1 MLPGDRIQTLTEQLH
16 DPSRS
21 SAALMALLA
30 MGKDSVPSL
39 AEFLRL
45 TKPSSLAEPRL
56 LAVEGLSI
64 LKGPVAL
71 ATLIVV
77 ATQNLADIRD
87 PIIRLAE
94 EAVASRAALALAD
107 FSEPYAH
114 EALLELLDEKPLIG
128 VAEAFEKL
136 RDKRAIPYLISWL
149 EEDFVAEAASRAIV
163 ACGLASVPA
172 LLLSLQK
179 KHPRHGDESRAS
191 RRRRARILAILA
203 DLASPESIDGLE
215 DLLDDPDEGVRGN
228 AVSLFLKLG
237 RAVQQRKA
245 LRAAIQLLQSS
256 DVFLR
261 ADAERLLVTNFDL
274 GSDLIEE
281 EIRTRHLKG
290 EPEQLWPRETT
301 LAILL
306 RIERNGKR
314 RG

>member
-1 MLPGDRIQTLTEQLH
+1 
-16 DPSRS
+16 
-21 SAALMALLA
+21 MALLA